1 MKFFAEYWIYRHD
14 DYDWDEEII
23 EASSEVEAI
32 KKLMRK
38 RTNIKTGTIKINRI
52 E

>member
-1 MKFFAEYWIYRHD
+1 MKFLAEYWIYRYD

-23 EASSEVEAI
+23 EAPNEVEAI

-38 RTNIKTGTIKINRI
+38 RTNIKTGTIKISQI